1 MAMRRYPDPHTWR
14 FNEEDYQTYRERY
27 WRCPVRLVR
36 EGLWATL
43 WRIPGTTRGG
53 GASTCLLPV
62 LALHTW
68 PEKDGATD
76 GWTGWV
82 YLSRRRMARL
92 AGLNKDTATD
102 AIRQLT
108 TAGLMDVER
117 RPRARY
123 EGGYKT
129 YYRLAASLYPHDDEL
144 YATIPASLFYGGTW
158 FILPSP
164 ACRHL
169 YVVLACLDPI
179 GDEAAY
185 LERIA
190 TDIRDEW
197 SSFADQLEINLEDFE
212 DDEELEATVKATLL
226 AQRRESVVVS
236 LSEME
241 GYAGLQRS
249 TVIEALHRLTT
260 GIFDNRTIPL
270 MAKGQVPLRTP
281 TWYAP
286 NRHAW
291 TWHWRSEF
299 LNAPDRVKAER
310 QQLWPH
316 LARCHKTTKRRVLQL
331 RRHVR

>member
-1 MAMRRYPDPHTWR
+1 MATRRYPEPQEWR
-14 FNEEDYQTYRERY
+14 FNDDDYQTYRGRY

-36 EGLWATL
+36 EGLWAKH
-43 WRIPGTTRGG
+43 WRRPGTTRGG

-68 PEKDGATD
+68 PEKDDATD

-82 YLSRRRMARL
+82 YLSRRRMAML

-102 AIRQLT
+102 AIRQLM

-117 RPRARY
+117 RPRAKY

-129 YYRLAASLYPHDDEL
+129 YYRLAVSLYPHDDEL

-185 LERIA
+185 LDRIA
-190 TDIRDEW
+190 TDIGDDWYALAEK
-197 SSFADQLEINLEDFE
+197 FEIGSEELE
-212 DDEELEATVKATLL
+212 DDEALEATVKTVLL
-226 AQRRESVVVS
+226 AQRRESAVVS

-241 GYAGLQRS
+241 SYAGLPRS
-249 TVIEALHRLTT
+249 TVIEALRVLTT
-260 GIFDNRTIPL
+260 PMFDNRTIAL
-270 MAKGQVPLRTP
+270 IAKGVVLPRTP

-286 NRHAW
+286 NRQAW

-299 LNAPDRVKAER
+299 LNAPERVKAER

-316 LARCHKTTKRRVLQL
+316 LARYHTTTKRRVLQL